1 MTKKPLIYVFG
12 HKNPDTDS
20 ICSAIAYAELKK
32 VQGHNAKAIRPGKI
46 NRETQFV
53 LDYFGVSEPDY
64 LPTIRTQ
71 ISDLDIDHVDPLH
84 PQLSLKTAWEKIKSS
99 EIKMAAVVDQE
110 EKILGLVTLSDIT
123 GRFMDTLSNTGA
135 LKITPLQNIL
145 DTLDACLLTGTK
157 EQFKPSGKAIIAAM
171 TPDGMAPFVERDD
184 IVLTGNRKDSQLK
197 SIAEGANCVIVTC
210 NGHVDEDVIQ
220 TAEENNCVMIRTKHD
235 TYTAALLLNQSIPVE
250 YVMTKDNLAF
260 FHINDY
266 IDEIQ
271 EEMLQS
277 RRRAYPVLNNDNKIE
292 GYITRYHL
300 ITKTD
305 KKVIL
310 VDHNEAS
317 QSIDGLEQAQILE
330 IVDHHRIGGIVTGS
344 PIYFKNEAVGS
355 TATIVAGLYLDMKIN
370 PAAEIAGILCA
381 AIISDTMFFK
391 SPTSTGKDKYMAA
404 RMAEIA
410 KLDLDAFSKEM
421 FKSSSDIINMSPDEI
436 LNYDFKEFF
445 LNRHKVGIG
454 QITCTNAEDIDLIK
468 ESLLDHLRETREQKE
483 YHVLMML
490 ISDPARGGSEILFA
504 ERERGT
510 VNKAFDTDTDQGS
523 MFLEGVVSRKK
534 QIIPNLNKI
543 M

>member
-1 MTKKPLIYVFG
+1 MTKKPLIYIFG

-32 VQGHNAKAIRPGKI
+32 IQGHNAKPIRLGKI

-53 LDYFGVSEPDY
+53 LDYFGIPAPDY
-64 LPTIRTQ
+64 LPTVRTQ
-71 ISDLDIDHVDPLH
+71 ISDLDIDHVDYLQ
-84 PQLSLKTAWEKIKSS
+84 PQLSLKTAWERIKESD
-99 EIKMAAVVDQE
+99 IKMAPVVDRE
-110 EKILGLVTLSDIT
+110 DRMVGLVTLSDIT
-123 GRFMDTLSNTGA
+123 TRFMDILSNTGA
-135 LKITPLQNIL
+135 LKITPLKNIL
-145 DTLDACLLTGTK
+145 NTLEANLLAGSE

-171 TPDGMAPFVERDD
+171 TPDGMAPFVEKDD

-197 SIAEGANCVIVTC
+197 SIAEGANCIIVTC
-210 NGHVDEDVIQ
+210 NGRVDEDVIQ
-220 TAEENNCVMIRTKHD
+220 AAEANNCVMIRTWHD

-250 YVMTKDNLAF
+250 YVMTKENFAY

-277 RRRAYPVLNNDNKIE
+277 RHRAYPVLDNSNRIK
-292 GYITRYHL
+292 GFITRYHL
-300 ITKTD
+300 IARND
-305 KKVIL
+305 KRVIL

-330 IVDHHRIGGIVTGS
+330 IIDHHRIGGLVTGS

-355 TATIVAGLYLDMKIN
+355 TATIVAGLFLDMKKDLA
-370 PAAEIAGILCA
+370 PDIAGILCA
-381 AIISDTMFFK
+381 AIISDTMYFK
-391 SPTSTGKDKYMAA
+391 SPTSTGKDEYMAA
-404 RMAEIA
+404 RMAGIA
-410 KLDLDAFSKEM
+410 QLDLDVFSKKMLE
-421 FKSSSDIINMSPDEI
+421 SSSAIINMSPEEI

-445 LNRHKVGIG
+445 INRHKVGIG
-454 QITCTNAEDIDLIK
+454 QITATETKGLGSIK
-468 ESLLDHLRETREQKE
+468 ESLIDYLKETLENKE

-490 ISDPARGGSEILFA
+490 ISDPTKGGSDVLFV
-504 ERERGT
+504 EREKGT
-510 VNKAFDTDTDQGS
+510 VNKAFSTSATDNS

-534 QIIPNLNKI
+534 QIIPYLSRA